1 MKRTYVPK
9 EKELFPEKEE
19 LSPMR
24 AIKIALIVYF
34 IKLNKFYIKKNY
46 EQYKTSF
53 IRGSERNHSAGE
65 ECRVFSSALNFK

>member
-19 LSPMR
+19 LSLMR

-34 IKLNKFYIKKNY
+34 IKLNNFILRRISNNIKLRSLGVVSEITAREKNVG
-46 EQYKTSF
+46 F
-53 IRGSERNHSAGE
+53 FLPR
-65 ECRVFSSALNFK
+65 

>member
-34 IKLNKFYIKKNY
+34 IKLNNFILRRISNNIKLRSLGVVSEITAREKNVG
-46 EQYKTSF
+46 F
-53 IRGSERNHSAGE
+53 FLPR
-65 ECRVFSSALNFK
+65 

>member
-1 MKRTYVPK
+1 MKKTYVPK

-34 IKLNKFYIKKNY
+34 IKLNNFILRRISNNIKLRSLGVVSEITAREKNVG
-46 EQYKTSF
+46 F
-53 IRGSERNHSAGE
+53 FLPR
-65 ECRVFSSALNFK
+65 